1 MEKVLLY
8 SMNSSHLSLLLL
20 SLCPLL
26 AEALAAPAEE
36 GLDDLVVEDEE
47 DDAGDVEGGQRRQE
61 DEVGVVELALRH
73 LRKMNDRRKQVCAS
87 LRVYQAVTTNS
98 HNHVQTI
105 FILSVLKELS
115 VTAEKLSSKKLF
127 ILFKS

>member
-8 SMNSSHLSLLLL
+8 SMNSSHLSPLLL

-26 AEALAAPAEE
+26 PLGALAPAEE

>member
-26 AEALAAPAEE
+26 AEALAPPEE

-47 DDAGDVEGGQRRQE
+47 DDAGDVEGGQRRQD

>member
-1 MEKVLLY
+1 MK
-8 SMNSSHLSLLLL
+8 SDLSLLVA
-20 SLCPLL
+20 PVP
-26 AEALAAPAEE
+26 ALGAPVAPEE

-98 HNHVQTI
+98 HNHVQTN
-105 FILSVLKELS
+105 FYPLC
-115 VTAEKLSSKKLF
+115 T
-127 ILFKS
+127 